1 VNCRGCGPLG
11 SCNRPTCDCCDDN
24 CHF

>member
-1 VNCRGCGPLG
+1 VNCRACGPLG